1 MDLRS
6 RRIREDERLQLGV
19 STPSIFSPVCR
30 SIQINLTIVLPH
42 DRVAATVRRQPRKR
56 MLSGMF
62 RIPSKRLLGIHSIGP
77 SEVKVSIRV
86 RSSEKANRISMRARL
101 APRQT

>member
-6 RRIREDERLQLGV
+6 RRIREDERLRLGV
-19 STPSIFSPVCR
+19 R
-30 SIQINLTIVLPH
+30 SAPNTFVRIAGLTIVLPH
-42 DRVAATVRRQPRKR
+42 DHVAAAVRRPPRKR

-86 RSSEKANRISMRARL
+86 RSSVKANRISMRARL